1 MADDPK
7 YLLVLST
14 CPGSITAKQIAN
26 AVVSENLAACVQT
39 ISNVHSVFRWLN
51 KTDSSDE
58 YLLLMKTTME
68 RYESLERKIRAMH
81 PYELP
86 EIIAVPIM
94 AGFDQYL
101 SWIDNSTQIE

>member
-1 MADDPK
+1 MADNQK

-26 AVVSENLAACVQT
+26 AVVTSNLAACVQT
-39 ISNVHSVFRWLN
+39 IPNVHSVFRWLN
-51 KTDSSDE
+51 KTDSADE
-58 YLLLMKTTME
+58 YLLLMKTSAQ
-68 RYESLERKIRAMH
+68 RYQALEDKIRAMH

-86 EIIAVPIM
+86 EIIALPIV
-94 AGFDQYL
+94 AGFEQYL

>member
-1 MADDPK
+1 MADNPK

-14 CPGSITAKQIAN
+14 CPGSITAKQIAS
-26 AVVSENLAACVQT
+26 AVVSDNLAACVQT
-39 ISNVHSVFRWLN
+39 IPAVHSVFRWLN
-51 KTDSSDE
+51 RTDTADE
-58 YLLLMKTTME
+58 YLLLMKTTTA
-68 RYESLERKIRAMH
+68 RYEALEQKIRAMH

-86 EIIAVPIM
+86 EIVAVPIT

>member
-1 MADDPK
+1 MADEQK

-39 ISNVHSVFRWLN
+39 IPNVRSVFRWLN
-51 KTDSSDE
+51 KTDTADE
-58 YLLLMKTTME
+58 YLLLMKTTTE
-68 RYESLERKIRAMH
+68 RYQALEHKIVAMH

-86 EIIAVPIM
+86 EIIAVPIF
-94 AGFDQYL
+94 AGFEQYL

>member
-1 MADDPK
+1 MADNSK
-7 YLLVLST
+7 HLLVLTT

-26 AVVSENLAACVQT
+26 AVVLENCAACVQT

-51 KTDSSDE
+51 KTDSADE

-68 RYESLERKIRAMH
+68 RYQDLERKIRSMH

-86 EIIAVPIM
+86 EIIAVPIT

>member
-1 MADDPK
+1 MTNNSK

-26 AVVSENLAACVQT
+26 TVVSTNLAACVQT
-39 ISNVHSVFRWLN
+39 IPNIHSVFRWLN
-51 KTDSSDE
+51 RTDSADE
-58 YLLLMKTTME
+58 YLLLMKTTTD
-68 RYESLERKIRAMH
+68 RYQALEDKIKALH

-86 EIIAVPIM
+86 EIIAVPII

>member
-1 MADDPK
+1 MADEPK

-26 AVVSENLAACVQT
+26 AVVADNLAACVQT
-39 ISNVHSVFRWLN
+39 IPEVHSVFRWLN
-51 KTDSSDE
+51 RTDAADE
-58 YLLLMKTTME
+58 YLLLMKTTAR
-68 RYESLERKIRAMH
+68 RYQDLERKIRSLH

-86 EIIAVPIM
+86 EIIAVPIT